1 MDSEYQ
7 PLVSNVC
14 IYYVVKRKSCVKL
27 DTGLFNVSL
36 KTNDVTVSWLFIRK
50 EQHAINAKALFSYW
64 KKNSS
69 KT

>member
-7 PLVSNVC
+7 PLVSNVH
-14 IYYVVKRKSCVKL
+14 IYVVKEKV
-27 DTGLFNVSL
+27 TGLFNVSL

-50 EQHAINAKALFSYW
+50 EQNAIKAQLLEE
-64 KKNSS
+64 NSL